1 MEDLDIHAK
10 AAADRQWNLMRAS
23 FDGDWQG
30 TTTWY
35 GRNSD
40 GMNMKQGTVNPE
52 ASHYAIRFSDAH
64 TGEWHGTGLRFAPGG
79 ERRFP
84 LYRTITTSATTA
96 GIFRRLQT
104 SRACKCQAAARV
116 LGMK

>member
-35 GRNSD
+35 GR
-40 GMNMKQGTVNPE
+40 G
-52 ASHYAIRFSDAH
+52 AS
-64 TGEWHGTGLRFAPGG
+64 
-79 ERRFP
+79 RR
-84 LYRTITTSATTA
+84 
-96 GIFRRLQT
+96 
-104 SRACKCQAAARV
+104 V
-116 LGMK
+116 V